1 MGHPSPVED
10 LSSVLRGPC
19 LVRSPKS
26 DTIEH
31 HARKAK
37 DVSYLVEY
45 FG

>member
-1 MGHPSPVED
+1 MGRPSLVEV
-10 LSSVLRGPC
+10 LSSVLHEPY